1 MRTDQFYSFHLF
13 LFYGSQISSF
23 KKPGFSKPYRL
34 FQSCWCGLM
43 IIRIKNEKKTQCVYL
58 LHFLVGQ
65 CGLHQLA
72 GYLVAGLIHLWCLI
86 GASWSTVGMMKQC
99 KSIKIYHCVK
109 FLVWKFYGDA
119 VFTKFQNQEIRWN
132 YGFLRSVKQK
142 CIRNYQ

>member
-86 GASWSTVGMMKQC
+86 GASWSMVGMMKVQKHQNISLC
-99 KSIKIYHCVK
+99 EIPGMEILWRCSFHKISK
-109 FLVWKFYGDA
+109 PG
-119 VFTKFQNQEIRWN
+119 N
-132 YGFLRSVKQK
+132 
-142 CIRNYQ
+142 

>member
-72 GYLVAGLIHLWCLI
+72 GYLVAGLIHLWCLT
-86 GASWSTVGMMKQC
+86 GASWSTVGMMKVQKHQNISLC
-99 KSIKIYHCVK
+99 EIPGMEILWRCSFHKISK
-109 FLVWKFYGDA
+109 P
-119 VFTKFQNQEIRWN
+119 
-132 YGFLRSVKQK
+132 
-142 CIRNYQ
+142 RN